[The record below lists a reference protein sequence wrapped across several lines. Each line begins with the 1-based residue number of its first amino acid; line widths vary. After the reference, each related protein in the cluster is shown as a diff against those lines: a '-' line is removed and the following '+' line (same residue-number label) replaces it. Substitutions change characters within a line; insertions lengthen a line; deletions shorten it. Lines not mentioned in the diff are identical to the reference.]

1 MLVMTRRISQLVGFF
16 ILVSVIYV
24 LLSVGSYST
33 EDPTWNYYTNRDVT
47 SFANYGGQVGAF
59 VADWGLQ
66 LFGTTLFVLIGCA
79 AVGAICLLRA
89 RVKLILVAAGQSLL
103 LIGAVSILAHLHWL
117 DDPFFQAD
125 LLAGGAGGQWL
136 AELLLPY
143 LTHLGTYAVAGL
155 AVLWVLFSCAKQ
167 SVLSGFGRVM
177 AFTRLEHERDDLE
190 DMYLFDENSGPRY
203 PVPGSRRRK
212 GRVDPDDEHEVG
224 TGRQLAKVRAPRPVA
239 KEVERA
245 ASDASPVLSE
255 SPAPAVQT
263 RPSFLAQHARKPR
276 RHSDESANQPVP
288 DEVPHEESRAE
299 PPDVG
304 HSTPG
309 AGPAATDIRPRT
321 PPKSRPSSNVPVV
334 PSFRAKYVMD
344 LQKSLRKP
352 PPEIEGAPVDSEEQD
367 FQTWDEEPSGSRQ
380 EEALGAEL
388 PNSNSGAAEG
398 STDPAHLSG
407 EHETP
412 VTKPRSWRAA
422 RAADDP
428 PRIFEA
434 SSSDTTLE
442 QASRVEASP
451 PGPVVSEGQAAD
463 PHVDSAVASEK
474 YGAQVPVLP
483 PLSIRSATS
492 AQHPQLPSLELLDT
506 PLHTEEGQN
515 AEELENRARFLEQKL
530 REFGVEGE
538 VVQVSPG
545 PVITMYEFAPAAG
558 VKVNKIANLQ
568 DDLALVMR
576 ALSVRI
582 VAPVPGKAV
591 VGIEVP
597 NAKRETIALRSLVES
612 GDFQRSSS
620 KLSIVLGKDI
630 LGQPVFTD
638 LALIPHLLVAGATGS
653 GKSVG
658 LNSVICSM
666 LFRATP
672 AEVKMIMIDPK
683 MLEFSIYDGIPH
695 LLVPVVTD
703 AKKAAVALRRVV
715 AEMERRYQ
723 LLAAMGVRSIAQ
735 YNQKI
740 REDQPGTRTH
750 LGGDAEEDTA
760 PQEPL
765 PYLVVIV
772 DELSDLMM
780 VSSREVE
787 DSLMR
792 IAQMARAAGIHLI
805 VATQRPSVDVL
816 TGVIKA
822 NFPARLSFQ
831 VTSKT
836 DSRTILDANGAETL
850 LGRGDML
857 FLAPGTSKPQRVHGA
872 YVSEDEITRLVEAWK
887 EIEQP
892 AYNDSFLE
900 PIGEQVDDEDS
911 EYDEKYDEAV
921 ALVARTG
928 QASISM
934 LQRRLRVGYN
944 RAARMIEVME
954 KEGVV
959 GQADGVKP
967 REVLIR
973 NTYDDV

>member
-1 MLVMTRRISQLVGFF
+1 MLVVTRRMSQLLGLL
-16 ILVSVIYV
+16 ILASTIFV
-24 LLSVGSYST
+24 LLSLGSYST
-33 EDPTWNYYTNRDVT
+33 EDPTWNYFTNREAA
-47 SFANYGGQVGAF
+47 SFTNYGGRVGAF

-66 LFGTTLFVLIGCA
+66 LFGTTVFVLIGCA
-79 AVGAICLLRA
+79 AIGAVCLLRA
-89 RVKLILVAAGQSLL
+89 RVKPVLVAAAQSLL
-103 LIGAVSILAHLHWL
+103 LIAAVSILAHLYWL
-117 DDPFFQAD
+117 DDPYFEAE
-125 LLAGGAGGQWL
+125 LLAGGASGQWL
-136 AELLLPY
+136 AEFLQPY
-143 LTHLGTYAVAGL
+143 FTLVGTYLVAGL
-155 AVLWVLFSCAKQ
+155 VVLWVLLSSVRQRLFGGIRRLVVPARLKQ
-167 SVLSGFGRVM
+167 DHDE
-177 AFTRLEHERDDLE
+177 LEN
-190 DMYLFDENSGPRY
+190 MYLFEEDCTPESSAP
-203 PVPGSRRRK
+203 SFRRRTS
-212 GRVDPDDEHEVG
+212 RVTASDEAEYATDG
-224 TGRQLAKVRAPRPVA
+224 QPSRPRPPRPVETEA
-239 KEVERA
+239 DPEAGDEEPPTAIEAPPSRVHRA
-245 ASDASPVLSE
+245 
-255 SPAPAVQT
+255 PAPF
-263 RPSFLAQHARKPR
+263 RKPPSGKPPSFLAQRGTHTRQRVEEPD
-276 RHSDESANQPVP
+276 DEIVT
-288 DEVPHEESRAE
+288 EEPSLTE
-299 PPDVG
+299 PP
-304 HSTPG
+304 STEPSARNTSAAA
-309 AGPAATDIRPRT
+309 AGGKGRAPAATPPPSQIRT
-321 PPKSRPSSNVPVV
+321 V

-344 LQKSLRKP
+344 LQKSLDRAKSARETEVE
-352 PPEIEGAPVDSEEQD
+352 PEEWEAEAPQDECPTDDDNGAEAGTDLKD
-367 FQTWDEEPSGSRQ
+367 YA
-380 EEALGAEL
+380 EEAAE
-388 PNSNSGAAEG
+388 
-398 STDPAHLSG
+398 PA
-407 EHETP
+407 TP
-412 VTKPRSWRAA
+412 QPPSWRAM
-422 RAADDP
+422 RADQP
-428 PRIFEA
+428 PRIVEF
-434 SSSDTTLE
+434 SSDEAAFERAGREEAYPPEPVRLQIGASDSVTEERAPSQRYTA
-442 QASRVEASP
+442 QAPILRP
-451 PGPVVSEGQAAD
+451 L
-463 PHVDSAVASEK
+463 AV
-474 YGAQVPVLP
+474 QLP
-483 PLSIRSATS
+483 TPS
-492 AQHPQLPSLELLDT
+492 QQPQLPSPELLD
-506 PLHTEEGQN
+506 PSVDTEEGQSD
-515 AEELENRARFLEQKL
+515 EELIEQARFLEQKL

-582 VAPVPGKAV
+582 VAPIPGKAV

-597 NAKRETIALRSLVES
+597 NGKRETIALRSLVDSEE
-612 GDFQRSSS
+612 FRRSPS
-620 KLSIVLGKDI
+620 KLSMVLGKDI
-630 LGQPVFTD
+630 LGEPVITD

-672 AEVKMIMIDPK
+672 SEVKMIMIDPK

-723 LLAAMGVRSIAQ
+723 LLAAKGVRSIAQ
-735 YNQKI
+735 YNQKVGEEQV
-740 REDQPGTRTH
+740 RMGGYEGGKPDDQTE
-750 LGGDAEEDTA
+750 LG
-760 PQEPL
+760 EPL
-765 PYLVVIV
+765 PYLVVVV

-831 VTSKT
+831 VTSKI

-887 EIEQP
+887 AIEQP
-892 AYNDSFLE
+892 SYNDSFLE
-900 PIGEQVDDEDS
+900 PISEQVDDEAS

-954 KEGVV
+954 KEGIV
-959 GQADGVKP
+959 GPADGVKP
-967 REVLIR
+967 REVLVR
-973 NTYDDV
+973 NVYDDL

>member
-1 MLVMTRRISQLVGFF
+1 MLVMTRRMSQLLGFL
-16 ILVSVIYV
+16 ILVSMVFV
-24 LLSVGSYST
+24 LLSIGSYST
-33 EDPTWNYYTNRDVT
+33 EDPAWNYYTNREVA
-47 SFANYGGQVGAF
+47 SFANLGGRVGAF

-66 LFGTTLFVLIGCA
+66 LFGTTVFVLIGCA
-79 AVGAICLLRA
+79 AVGAFCLLRA
-89 RVKLILVAAGQSLL
+89 RARLVLAAAGQSLL
-103 LIGAVSILAHLHWL
+103 LVGAASILAHLHWL
-117 DDPFFQAD
+117 DDPYFEAD
-125 LLAGGAGGQWL
+125 LLAGGASGQWL
-136 AELLLPY
+136 AELLIPY
-143 LTHLGTYAVAGL
+143 LKHVGTYAVAG
-155 AVLWVLFSCAKQ
+155 VV
-167 SVLSGFGRVM
+167 VLSVMLSCVRRSLFGAIR
-177 AFTRLEHERDDLE
+177 RLLVLAGLEREGENELE
-190 DMYLFDENSGPRY
+190 DMYLFDEDSRPLS
-203 PVPGSRRRK
+203 SRRSFR
-212 GRVDPDDEHEVG
+212 GQTNRVASADEPEFGPD
-224 TGRQLAKVRAPRPVA
+224 RQLAKPLSPRPAVA
-239 KEVERA
+239 EADPTASSPEEPA
-245 ASDASPVLSE
+245 APPE
-255 SPAPAVQT
+255 APAWSVPKT
-263 RPSFLAQHARKPR
+263 RAPSFLEQRAIKPG
-276 RHSDESANQPVP
+276 QPA
-288 DEVPHEESRAE
+288 AE
-299 PPDVG
+299 PADETAPEELRLAQTPSTRR
-304 HSTPG
+304 STPKVNAAG
-309 AGPAATDIRPRT
+309 ADGKQRT
-321 PPKSRPSSNVPVV
+321 PPESRPSSSVPEVR
-334 PSFRAKYVMD
+334 SFRAKYVMD
-344 LQKSLRKP
+344 LQRSMKRPAPEAEAELDDWEEDAPQTWEEETSQTELPAADRSAEEPGTDVTDFSDEAEPVISEVPSWRAMRQAQPPRIVESSLDDEALETADQEETP
-352 PPEIEGAPVDSEEQD
+352 PPEPLVPEG
-367 FQTWDEEPSGSRQ
+367 
-380 EEALGAEL
+380 
-388 PNSNSGAAEG
+388 
-398 STDPAHLSG
+398 
-407 EHETP
+407 
-412 VTKPRSWRAA
+412 
-422 RAADDP
+422 RAADP
-428 PRIFEA
+428 NTERTA
-434 SSSDTTLE
+434 
-442 QASRVEASP
+442 
-451 PGPVVSEGQAAD
+451 
-463 PHVDSAVASEK
+463 
-474 YGAQVPVLP
+474 VPVGHTTRAPVLRPMTVQPVP
-483 PLSIRSATS
+483 PS
-492 AQHPQLPSLELLDT
+492 QQPQLPSPELLDL
-506 PLHTEEGQN
+506 PVVADGGQSDEEL
-515 AEELENRARFLEQKL
+515 AEEARFLEQKL

-582 VAPVPGKAV
+582 VAPIPGKAV

-597 NAKRETIALRSLVES
+597 NARRETIALRSLVDSEK
-612 GDFQRSSS
+612 FQNSSS
-620 KLSIVLGKDI
+620 KLNIVLGKDI
-630 LGQPVFTD
+630 LGQPVITD

-672 AEVKMIMIDPK
+672 AEVRMIMIDPK

-723 LLAAMGVRSIAQ
+723 LLAAKGVRSIAQ

-740 REDQPGTRTH
+740 RTEQAHGGGH
-750 LGGDAEEDTA
+750 EGGDYGDQTA
-760 PQEPL
+760 PVEPL
-765 PYLVVIV
+765 PYLVVMV

-831 VTSKT
+831 VTSKI

-887 EIEQP
+887 SIEQP
-892 AYNDSFLE
+892 SYNDDFLE
-900 PIGEQVDDEDS
+900 PIGEHVDDEDS
-911 EYDEKYDEAV
+911 EYDEKYDEAL

-954 KEGVV
+954 KEGIV
-959 GQADGVKP
+959 GPADGVKP
-967 REVLIR
+967 REVLVR
-973 NTYDDV
+973 NAYDDV

>member
-1 MLVMTRRISQLVGFF
+1 MLATARWMSQLIGFL
-16 ILVSVIYV
+16 ILISMIFV
-24 LLSVGSYST
+24 LLSVGSYSLD
-33 EDPTWNYYTNRDVT
+33 DPAWNHYTSREGVDIENV
-47 SFANYGGQVGAF
+47 GGRVGAF
-59 VADWGLQ
+59 LADWGLQ
-66 LFGTTLFVLIGCA
+66 LFGSTVFVFIACTVL
-79 AVGAICLLRA
+79 GAICLMRA
-89 RVKLILVAAGQSLL
+89 RIRPVIGVAWRGLL
-103 LIGAVSILAHLHWL
+103 LLLAVSTLAHLYWV
-117 DDPFFQAD
+117 DDPFFEAG
-125 LLAGGAGGQWL
+125 LLAGGVSGQWL
-136 AELLLPY
+136 AEFLVPY
-143 LTHLGTYAVAGL
+143 LNVSGTYAVVGL
-155 AVLWVLFSCAKQ
+155 SVLWVLLSCLRSSLFKGVRHMAAT
-167 SVLSGFGRVM
+167 GRL
-177 AFTRLEHERDDLE
+177 TRGRRASDESL
-190 DMYLFDENSGPRY
+190 LFDEDLDPRSYPSDFQNDDDSG
-203 PVPGSRRRK
+203 VS
-212 GRVDPDDEHEVG
+212 PDEMISEQG
-224 TGRQLAKVRAPRPVA
+224 N
-239 KEVERA
+239 RA
-245 ASDASPVLSE
+245 AKISKP
-255 SPAPAVQT
+255 
-263 RPSFLAQHARKPR
+263 PSFLAQRAMKSQQRSQVSAREAISEKVDWEEASR
-276 RHSDESANQPVP
+276 FERPVP
-288 DEVPHEESRAE
+288 ED
-299 PPDVG
+299 
-304 HSTPG
+304 
-309 AGPAATDIRPRT
+309 
-321 PPKSRPSSNVPVV
+321 NV
-334 PSFRAKYVMD
+334 AD
-344 LQKSLRKP
+344 LN
-352 PPEIEGAPVDSEEQD
+352 AD
-367 FQTWDEEPSGSRQ
+367 
-380 EEALGAEL
+380 
-388 PNSNSGAAEG
+388 
-398 STDPAHLSG
+398 
-407 EHETP
+407 
-412 VTKPRSWRAA
+412 RAA
-422 RAADDP
+422 P
-428 PRIFEA
+428 SEA
-434 SSSDTTLE
+434 PAPEVSIL
-442 QASRVEASP
+442 QP
-451 PGPVVSEGQAAD
+451 LPVK
-463 PHVDSAVASEK
+463 HVT
-474 YGAQVPVLP
+474 
-483 PLSIRSATS
+483 PL
-492 AQHPQLPSLELLDT
+492 QPPQLPSLDLLDA
-506 PLHTEEGQN
+506 PLDAEEGQSD
-515 AEELENRARFLEQKL
+515 AELMEQARFLEQKL

-597 NAKRETIALRSLVES
+597 NVRRETIALRSLVDTEE
-612 GDFQRSSS
+612 FQGSSS
-620 KLSIVLGKDI
+620 KLSIVLGEDI
-630 LGQPVFTD
+630 LGQPVITD

-658 LNSVICSM
+658 LNSVICSL
-666 LFRATP
+666 LFRVTP
-672 AEVKMIMIDPK
+672 AEVRLIMIDPK

-723 LLAAMGVRSIAQ
+723 LLASKGVRSIAQ

-740 REDQPGTRTH
+740 RDEQARSN
-750 LGGDAEEDTA
+750 GGGADAKNPSA
-760 PQEPL
+760 PAEPL
-765 PYLVVIV
+765 PYLVVVV

-872 YVSEDEITRLVEAWK
+872 YVSEQEIARLVAAWK
-887 EIEQP
+887 AIEQP
-892 AYNDSFLE
+892 DYNDSFLE
-900 PIGEQVDDEDS
+900 PINERVDDEDG

-959 GQADGVKP
+959 GPADGVKP
-967 REVLIR
+967 REVLVR
-973 NTYDDV
+973 DTYDEV

>member
-1 MLVMTRRISQLVGFF
+1 MLVMTRRMSQLMGFL
-16 ILVSVIYV
+16 ILISMIFV
-24 LLSVGSYST
+24 LLSVGSYSLD
-33 EDPTWNYYTNRDVT
+33 DPAWNYYTSREVIDIEN
-47 SFANYGGQVGAF
+47 FGGWVGAF
-59 VADWGLQ
+59 LADWGLQ
-66 LFGTTLFVLIGCA
+66 LFGSTVFVFIVCTAL
-79 AVGAICLLRA
+79 GAICLMRA
-89 RVKLILVAAGQSLL
+89 RLRPAIRTAWRCLLLLVA
-103 LIGAVSILAHLHWL
+103 VSMLAHLYWV
-117 DDPFFQAD
+117 DDPFFEAG
-125 LLAGGAGGQWL
+125 LLAGGVSGQWL

-143 LTHLGTYAVAGL
+143 LKLSGTYAVAGL
-155 AVLWVLFSCAKQ
+155 AVLWVLLSCAQ
-167 SVLSGFGRVM
+167 LSLFERAKRLADTVRL
-177 AFTRLEHERDDLE
+177 TRERREADELFA
-190 DMYLFDENSGPRY
+190 FDEGLDPSSY
-203 PVPGSRRRK
+203 PYGFQDDNAPGVSADEMVSEPSNRVAVMPH
-212 GRVDPDDEHEVG
+212 GRLVTETSVADPNM
-224 TGRQLAKVRAPRPVA
+224 
-239 KEVERA
+239 ERA
-245 ASDASPVLSE
+245 APSEARASEASKL
-255 SPAPAVQT
+255 
-263 RPSFLAQHARKPR
+263 PSFLAQRTMKPR
-276 RHSDESANQPVP
+276 QRPQVPTRETISEEDDLEETPQVEKSAPKV
-288 DEVPHEESRAE
+288 
-299 PPDVG
+299 
-304 HSTPG
+304 ST
-309 AGPAATDIRPRT
+309 AGPGRKQAVPSE
-321 PPKSRPSSNVPVV
+321 SRPSNIPVL
-334 PSFRAKYVMD
+334 PSFRAKYVME
-344 LQKSLRKP
+344 LQRTIQKSPREVVSEQSDWKEEVPQVELPVPESSVADPTTDRTA
-352 PPEIEGAPVDSEEQD
+352 PPEAP
-367 FQTWDEEPSGSRQ
+367 
-380 EEALGAEL
+380 EL
-388 PNSNSGAAEG
+388 QVPK
-398 STDPAHLSG
+398 TL
-407 EHETP
+407 
-412 VTKPRSWRAA
+412 SWRAQH
-422 RAADDP
+422 AAKT
-428 PRIFEA
+428 PRI
-434 SSSDTTLE
+434 
-442 QASRVEASP
+442 VEALLRDANSKQVGREETSLVEP
-451 PGPVVSEGQAAD
+451 PVPESRATDPRTEKTALSGDPVPQVSVIQ
-463 PHVDSAVASEK
+463 PL
-474 YGAQVPVLP
+474 PVEHMTP
-483 PLSIRSATS
+483 FR
-492 AQHPQLPSLELLDT
+492 QPQLPSLDLLDA
-506 PLHTEEGQN
+506 PLDTEAGQSD
-515 AEELENRARFLEQKL
+515 EELIEQARFLEQKL

-597 NAKRETIALRSLVES
+597 NVRRETIALRSLLDTEE
-612 GDFQRSSS
+612 FQNSSS
-620 KLSIVLGKDI
+620 NLSMVLGKDI
-630 LGQPVFTD
+630 LGQPVITD

-658 LNSVICSM
+658 LNSVICSL

-672 AEVKMIMIDPK
+672 AEVRLIMIDPK

-723 LLAAMGVRSIAQ
+723 LLAAKGVRSIAQ

-740 REDQPGTRTH
+740 RDEQAKGDR
-750 LGGDAEEDTA
+750 GGRGAENPSA
-760 PQEPL
+760 PAEPL
-765 PYLVVIV
+765 PYLVVVV

-872 YVSEDEITRLVEAWK
+872 YVSEQEITRLVEAWK
-887 EIEQP
+887 AIEQP
-892 AYNDSFLE
+892 SYNASFLE
-900 PIGEQVDDEDS
+900 PINERIDDEDG

-921 ALVARTG
+921 ALVARTR

-944 RAARMIEVME
+944 RAARMIEMME

-959 GQADGVKP
+959 GPADGVKP
-967 REVLIR
+967 REVLVR
-973 NTYDDV
+973 DTYDEP